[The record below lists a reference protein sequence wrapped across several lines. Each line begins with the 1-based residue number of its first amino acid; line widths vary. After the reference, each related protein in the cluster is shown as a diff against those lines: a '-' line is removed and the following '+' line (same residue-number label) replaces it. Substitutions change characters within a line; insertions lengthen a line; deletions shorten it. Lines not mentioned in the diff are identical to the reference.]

1 MYYRTS
7 LLDDS
12 PLKEDMLPKPKA
24 KETSEKKGKSGKLH
38 NRKCSK
44 FRVGLMAR
52 PNYSE
57 NILIKYRFS
66 W

>member
-38 NRKCSK
+38 NK
-44 FRVGLMAR
+44 
-52 PNYSE
+52 YSE
-57 NILIKYRFS
+57 VSL
-66 W
+66 